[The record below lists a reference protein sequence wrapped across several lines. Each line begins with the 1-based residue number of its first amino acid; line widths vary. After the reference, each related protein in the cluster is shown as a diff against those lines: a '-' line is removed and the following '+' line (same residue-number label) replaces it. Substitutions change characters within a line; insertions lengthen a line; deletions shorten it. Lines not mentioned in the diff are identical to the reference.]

1 MVCSDHKFFYH
12 VFTIICSPDQ
22 NPKVICDY
30 VRESL
35 AGRHAPLH
43 TVAYDC
49 SISATNVRIKSKRPI
64 WIFPHLRFKVKIEL
78 ITTAKKKLKL
88 FALSILTSKISKC
101 WEDVLFSCVMLILEW
116 GQFKVGTF
124 LSKNCSCSL
133 FHCISF
139 FKIWRHDN
147 DTFKNEGRI

>member
-1 MVCSDHKFFYH
+1 MVCSDYKFFYY

-49 SISATNVRIKSKRPI
+49 SISATNVRIKSKPPI
-64 WIFPHLRFKVKIEL
+64 LIFPHLRFKVKFQINNNSQ
-78 ITTAKKKLKL
+78 KSFKL
-88 FALSILTSKISKC
+88 FSLIILASKISKC
-101 WEDVLFSCVMLILEW
+101 
-116 GQFKVGTF
+116 
-124 LSKNCSCSL
+124 
-133 FHCISF
+133 
-139 FKIWRHDN
+139 
-147 DTFKNEGRI
+147 

>member
-12 VFTIICSPDQ
+12 IFAIICSPDQ

-49 SISATNVRIKSKRPI
+49 SISATNVRIKSKQPI
-64 WIFPHLRFKVKIEL
+64 LIFPHLRFKL
-78 ITTAKKKLKL
+78 ITTAKKKQKQ
-88 FALSILTSKISKC
+88 K
-101 WEDVLFSCVMLILEW
+101 
-116 GQFKVGTF
+116 Q
-124 LSKNCSCSL
+124 N
-133 FHCISF
+133 
-139 FKIWRHDN
+139 
-147 DTFKNEGRI
+147 

>member
-49 SISATNVRIKSKRPI
+49 SISATNVRTKSKPPI
-64 WIFPHLRFKVKIEL
+64 LIFPHLRFKVKIQ
-78 ITTAKKKLKL
+78 INNN
-88 FALSILTSKISKC
+88 SKR
-101 WEDVLFSCVMLILEW
+101 
-116 GQFKVGTF
+116 
-124 LSKNCSCSL
+124 KN
-133 FHCISF
+133 
-139 FKIWRHDN
+139 
-147 DTFKNEGRI
+147 

>member
-1 MVCSDHKFFYH
+1 MVCSDYKFFYH

-49 SISATNVRIKSKRPI
+49 SISATNVRTKSKPPI
-64 WIFPHLRFKVKIEL
+64 LIFPHLRFKAKIQ
-78 ITTAKKKLKL
+78 INNNSKKKKN
-88 FALSILTSKISKC
+88 
-101 WEDVLFSCVMLILEW
+101 
-116 GQFKVGTF
+116 F
-124 LSKNCSCSL
+124 LL
-133 FHCISF
+133 LAF
-139 FKIWRHDN
+139 
-147 DTFKNEGRI
+147 

>member
-1 MVCSDHKFFYH
+1 MIISFFYP
-12 VFTIICSPDQ
+12 VFSIICSPDQ

-49 SISATNVRIKSKRPI
+49 SISATNVRIKSKPPI
-64 WIFPHLRFKVKIEL
+64 LIFPHLRFKVKIQ
-78 ITTAKKKLKL
+78 INNNSKKKKLKL
-88 FALSILTSKISKC
+88 FALSILASKISKC
-101 WEDVLFSCVMLILEW
+101 WEDILFSCVMLILEW
-116 GQFKVGTF
+116 GRFKVGTF
-124 LSKNCSCSL
+124 LSKNCSCLL

-139 FKIWRHDN
+139 FKIWRHVN
-147 DTFKNEGRI
+147 DTLKNEGRI